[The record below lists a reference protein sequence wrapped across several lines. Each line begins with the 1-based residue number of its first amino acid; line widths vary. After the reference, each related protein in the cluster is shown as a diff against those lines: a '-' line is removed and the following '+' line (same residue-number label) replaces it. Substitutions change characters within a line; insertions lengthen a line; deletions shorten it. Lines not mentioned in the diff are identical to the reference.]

1 MPLPRRVYNRN
12 RLPMQST
19 IEKRKEKMI
28 PVPQCCITEN
38 GIDMAKLHSM
48 YPYMT
53 GLYAKFEEDV
63 VDTTSPPVLTPVVT
77 SVPR

>member
-19 IEKRKEKMI
+19 IEKRRGKLI

-38 GIDMAKLHSM
+38 SIDMEKLHSM
-48 YPYMT
+48 HPYMT
-53 GLYAKFEEDV
+53 GLYAKFGEV
-63 VDTTSPPVLTPVVT
+63 TTSPPVRTPVVIP
-77 SVPR
+77 VPR